1 MVNLANIYYVNN
13 IGYPNS
19 MLFTNSRSIPLTNHT
34 NPAAMFMQR
43 RQIKTYSPQ
52 NTSSKTIPPPPPTPP
67 KKKMK
72 WGQPTWFLF
81 HALAQK
87 VREEHFQKV
96 RKELLDIIY
105 TICTNLPCPDCA
117 SHATKYISAIN
128 FNRIQTKEQLKDML
142 FIFHNTVNER
152 KGFPMFNR
160 GDLDAKYAAA
170 NLVPIIQNFMVHFRD
185 KHASI
190 HMIANDMHRARLSN
204 TLIQWFQNNLKYFD
218 P

>member
-1 MVNLANIYYVNN
+1 
-13 IGYPNS
+13 
-19 MLFTNSRSIPLTNHT
+19 MLFTNFRSIPMANN
-34 NPAAMFMQR
+34 NPPAMFMQK
-43 RQIKTYSPQ
+43 RQIRTYSAQ
-52 NTSSKTIPPPPPTPP
+52 NPPKAAEPPPPPSAPP

-87 VREEHFQKV
+87 IREENFQQV

-117 SHATKYISAIN
+117 AHATKYISAIN

-160 GDLDAKYAAA
+160 GDLDAQYSAAK
-170 NLVPIIQNFMVHFRD
+170 LVPIIQNFLVHFRD

-190 HMIANDMHRARLSN
+190 HMIANDMHRARMSN
-204 TLIQWFQNNLKYFD
+204 TLTAWFQSNLKYFD

>member
-1 MVNLANIYYVNN
+1 
-13 IGYPNS
+13 
-19 MLFTNSRSIPLTNHT
+19 MLFTNSRSIPITNHN
-34 NPAAMFMQR
+34 NPATMFMQR

-52 NTSSKTIPPPPPTPP
+52 NPSPKPVPQPPAQPTPT

-87 VREEHFQKV
+87 VRVEHFQQV

-105 TICTNLPCPDCA
+105 TVCTNLPCPDCA
-117 SHATKYISAIN
+117 SHATKYINAIN
-128 FNRIQTKEQLKDML
+128 FNKIQTKEQLKDML

-170 NLVPIIQNFMVHFRD
+170 NLIPIIQNFMVHFRD

-190 HMIANDMHRARLSN
+190 HMIANDLHRARLSN
-204 TLIQWFQNNLKYFD
+204 TLIQWFQNNLKYFE

>member
-1 MVNLANIYYVNN
+1 
-13 IGYPNS
+13 

>member
-1 MVNLANIYYVNN
+1 
-13 IGYPNS
+13 

-170 NLVPIIQNFMVHFRD
+170 NLVPIIQNFIVHFRD